1 VTEQIIRAVQTELGP
16 DAVVSSRLLPLSD
29 EAAKPAKTADKAA
42 KAEEKE
48 ASEVASTA

>member
-1 VTEQIIRAVQTELGP
+1 MSDDGP
-16 DAVVSSRLLPLSD
+16 KS
-29 EAAKPAKTADKAA
+29 AKVNDKAA